1 VEVTDSGIGF
11 AAGDQ
16 LKVLGEFSQFK
27 RSELEGGGSI
37 RMNFSHVNCNIFIYT
52 LGGLGL
58 SLCLS
63 RRIIDKHQVSMTYEY
78 G

>member
-1 VEVTDSGIGF
+1 MEVTDSGIGF

-37 RMNFSHVNCNIFIYT
+37 RMNFSHVNCNIYIHI
-52 LGGLGL
+52 
-58 SLCLS
+58 
-63 RRIIDKHQVSMTYEY
+63 RRLRVEFVVITPNH
-78 G
+78 